1 MHTLA
6 RITCAAM
13 SWSVQ
18 VAGAVR
24 FDGLMMADHIAALG
38 ATLEPKACENCHRS
52 FQRKTTSTRACNPCR
67 QMYLEDSGQLWRCV
81 ECGTERKFG
90 DHQPYKTKSKN
101 PAAGIAAVTEHAFSR
116 LSPGSLA

>member
-1 MHTLA
+1 
-6 RITCAAM
+6 M

-67 QMYLEDSGQLWRCV
+67 QMYLEVSGQLWRCV
-81 ECGTERKFG
+81 KCGTERKFG
-90 DHQPYKTKSKN
+90 DHRPDETKSKKLHCRHC
-101 PAAGIAAVTEHAFSR
+101 AAVTEHAFSR
-116 LSPGSLA
+116 LSPRSVA